1 MAHVAPGKLRETFMQ
16 TYDPNKS
23 PTEVRQANPRK
34 GNLRVLVVG
43 LIGIVV
49 LFAIVYFIYT
59 ATQVNPT

>member
-1 MAHVAPGKLRETFMQ
+1 MQ

-23 PTEVRQANPRK
+23 ATEVRQANPRK